1 MFENICSLPLRADI
15 FTQAIHP
22 TQPIFAVGLSSGHV
36 QTFRLPPLHES
47 ASPVKS
53 LSTSI
58 NKPSALS
65 SKVRNGRRSS
75 DTGFGLVD
83 KVWETRRHKGSCR
96 TLCLSEDGEVLYSAG
111 TDGIVKAANM
121 ESGSVVGKVAIPL
134 HGYVEYTIFF
144 VGVVL
149 NIFMIFQHHNF
160 HFSNTRL
167 TYRITPDEPS
177 VIHALTPQTLLLG
190 TDSGLLHLYD
200 LRADSSSS
208 TASPFTHTRPSQSH
222 TPHTPKDDPTPDT
235 EPITSLTP
243 LPPTTASTSGTSR
256 TWISTA
262 GSTLAVTDLRKGIVT
277 LSEDQGDMLLSSACV
292 SGLSLSKSAK
302 RRRAAASSNNEA
314 SGLGSGE
321 KVIVGAA
328 GGVVTVWERGE
339 WRDHT
344 GRIKVAGD
352 SSVEPA
358 IPSGTR
364 GFGAEAHDDDCTVDV
379 LEVVPEWVDRL
390 EGKARG
396 GRLAVA
402 GLGNGGIRVMRLRGG
417 GGEVI
422 GGMRHDE
429 GGVEGVIT
437 LGFEREGR
445 LISGGGQV
453 VKVWEVGRGGEGD
466 YHEEIEIGG
475 AGGDED
481 DDDADDDD
489 DEL

>member
-1 MFENICSLPLRADI
+1 
-15 FTQAIHP
+15 
-22 TQPIFAVGLSSGHV
+22 
-36 QTFRLPPLHES
+36 
-47 ASPVKS
+47 
-53 LSTSI
+53 
-58 NKPSALS
+58 
-65 SKVRNGRRSS
+65 
-75 DTGFGLVD
+75 
-83 KVWETRRHKGSCR
+83 
-96 TLCLSEDGEVLYSAG
+96 LSEDGEVLYSAG
-111 TDGIVKAANM
+111 TDGIVKAATL

-134 HGYVEYTIFF
+134 RGYVKVHIALPGWCYPSSSCKTTISSY
-144 VGVVL
+144 L
-149 NIFMIFQHHNF
+149 THHL
-160 HFSNTRL
+160 HRSN
-167 TYRITPDEPS
+167 PDEPS

-200 LRADSSSS
+200 LRAPSSS
-208 TASPFTHTRPSQSH
+208 TTSPFPHTRPSQSH

-235 EPITSLTP
+235 EPITSLTA

-262 GSTLAVTDLRKGIVT
+262 GSTLAVTDIRKGTIT
-277 LSEDQGDMLLSSACV
+277 LSEDQGDMLLSSTCV
-292 SGLSLSKSAK
+292 TGLSLSKSAK
-302 RRRAAASSNNEA
+302 RRRAAASSNDSA

-321 KVIVGAA
+321 KIIVGAA

-339 WRDHT
+339 WGDHA

-379 LEVVPEWVDRL
+379 LEVVPEWVGGL
-390 EGKARG
+390 EGKSRG

-417 GGEVI
+417 GGEVV

-445 LISGGGQV
+445 LVSGGGQV
-453 VKVWEVGRGGEGD
+453 VKVWEVGRAGEGD
-466 YHEEIEIGG
+466 YHEEIEIGA
-475 AGGDED
+475 AGESDGED
-481 DDDADDDD
+481 DDDNEDEDEDDEPIVVMGSPDNSDDDD
-489 DEL
+489 SDDSDDSDNDRQKRKKRKKYSKKGNKGGNHGISGTFRGMD